1 MSQDWVIRMNML
13 ELRLKELP
21 LEIKFYEEYEKKTG
35 EKTEQLQELL
45 KEREAIIKQLVDDE

>member
-1 MSQDWVIRMNML
+1 MNML
-13 ELRLKELP
+13 ELRLNELP

-35 EKTEQLQELL
+35 EKTERLQELL